1 MKKLHAAIIL
11 ANSLVLA
18 GCASANATPVPATP
32 EKTTMTE
39 PATENDAEKRIIA
52 TGTVRYLP
60 MEGGFWG
67 IVGDDGKNYDP
78 MGLDPAF
85 QKDGLRVSFE
95 ALPET
100 DMMSI
105 RMWGAL
111 VKITRIEAL

>member
-1 MKKLHAAIIL
+1 
-11 ANSLVLA
+11 
-18 GCASANATPVPATP
+18 
-32 EKTTMTE
+32 MTE
-39 PATENDAEKRIIA
+39 PATKNDAENRIIA

-67 IVGDDGKNYDP
+67 IVGDDGNNYDP
-78 MGLDPAF
+78 MDLAPAF
-85 QKDGLRVSFE
+85 QKEGMRVRFE
-95 ALPET
+95 AIPET